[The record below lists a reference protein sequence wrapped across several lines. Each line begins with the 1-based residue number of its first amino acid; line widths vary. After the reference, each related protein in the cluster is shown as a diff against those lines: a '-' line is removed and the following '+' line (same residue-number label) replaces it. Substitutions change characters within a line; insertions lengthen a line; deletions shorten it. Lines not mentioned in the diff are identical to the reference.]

1 MSVTDKKLFVDGI
14 DGIALILLNHELL
27 KCDNFYIQIY

>member
-14 DGIALILLNHELL
+14 DAIALILLNHEL
-27 KCDNFYIQIY
+27 KCDIFYIQIY